1 MYFMKIIT
9 IISDPPMRTWH
20 GDIST
25 LVLISPNF
33 SFSPN
38 SNSKL
43 GCIAFTYHQ

>member
-38 SNSKL
+38 SKL